1 MTAKEMFKKL
11 GFCVHYKCKDTIW
24 YKEKK
29 GEFLRNV
36 RFSNEFKII
45 DLWLINILGE
55 RVDIDI
61 SIELLQAINKQV
73 EELGWNNDSKRNV

>member
-11 GFCVHYKCKDTIW
+11 GFYVHYKNKDGIW

-29 GEFLRNV
+29 GEFFRNV
-36 RFSNEFKII
+36 RFNNEFKII

-73 EELGWNNDSKRNV
+73 EELGWNDVSIAN